1 MSSALAVLRGRA
13 SEALHRRLNGRELPL
28 MYPFL
33 GLMMAGGFT
42 TYIRGQ
48 WAANE
53 RQKQM
58 ELEMAEKRRRMGFT
72 EPEEDPA
79 YSGEFAFTDK
89 PSTDSYN
96 KKVGLASLA
105 GAAIGVQLYRQWY
118 VYFASVDFVLVIHSS
133 ILTFSMACLTQG
145 PEVRGY
151 GSHAH
156 ACTGAGNDRVGCYWL
171 LWLSRLLAQRAEE
184 VGTCRRMI
192 V

>member
-53 RQKQM
+53 RQRQM
-58 ELEMAEKRRRMGFT
+58 EIEMAEKRQRMGFT
-72 EPEEDPA
+72 EDEKDPA
-79 YSGEFAFTDK
+79 YSGEYAFVDK
-89 PSTDSYN
+89 PSADSFN

-105 GAAIGVQLYRQWY
+105 GAAVGVQLYRQWDRK
-118 VYFASVDFVLVIHSS
+118 SVA
-133 ILTFSMACLTQG
+133 MALLHT
-145 PEVRGY
+145 
-151 GSHAH
+151 
-156 ACTGAGNDRVGCYWL
+156 RV
-171 LWLSRLLAQRAEE
+171 LAQGTIVLGVIAYFGLRDYRRKVQEKLEAAAE
-184 VGTCRRMI
+184 
-192 V
+192 

>member
-105 GAAIGVQLYRQWY
+105 GAAIGVQLYRQWDRK
-118 VYFASVDFVLVIHSS
+118 SVA
-133 ILTFSMACLTQG
+133 MALMHT
-145 PEVRGY
+145 
-151 GSHAH
+151 
-156 ACTGAGNDRVGCYWL
+156 RV
-171 LWLSRLLAQRAEE
+171 LAQATIVLGVIGYFGFQDYLRKGQKKLEPAAE
-184 VGTCRRMI
+184 
-192 V
+192 